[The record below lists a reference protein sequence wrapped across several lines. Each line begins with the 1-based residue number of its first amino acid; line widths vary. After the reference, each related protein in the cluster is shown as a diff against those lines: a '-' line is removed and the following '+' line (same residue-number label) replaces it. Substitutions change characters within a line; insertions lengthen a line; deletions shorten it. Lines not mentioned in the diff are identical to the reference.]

1 VSGSPSGPRRHRRHP
16 SRTGRSRGPYHR
28 GIALED
34 GGAIAA
40 RRIVRGLTQEAF
52 GIEVARAAGEV
63 EPISERRVRIYERGE
78 EWPSEKRLLAM
89 AAVLKVSRGWLEA
102 RLHELMATQ
111 KNRAASDALYQPL
124 SKA

>member
-1 VSGSPSGPRRHRRHP
+1 MSGSPAGPRRHRRHK
-16 SRTGRSRGPYHR
+16 GRFGRARGPYQR
-28 GIALED
+28 GIAPED
-34 GGAIAA
+34 NGAIAA
-40 RRIVRGLTQEAF
+40 RRIVRGLTQEVF
-52 GIEVARAAGEV
+52 GAEVARAAGEA
-63 EPISERRVRIYERGE
+63 EPISERRIRIYERGE

-89 AAVLKVSRGWLEA
+89 AAVLKVSRSWLEA